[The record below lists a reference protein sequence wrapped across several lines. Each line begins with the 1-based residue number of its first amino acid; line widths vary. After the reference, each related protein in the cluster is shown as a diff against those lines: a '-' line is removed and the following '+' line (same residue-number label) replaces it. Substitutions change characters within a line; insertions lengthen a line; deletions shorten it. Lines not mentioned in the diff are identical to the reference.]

1 MVDEGFKLT
10 NEQRAAAIERRAA
23 AHALEHADR
32 LWRFYADWREALEI
46 EAGHRAAEFEAGRA
60 RARKMRRRAGA
71 KISLSGPSKSRKTF
85 SQMHLAVCVAT
96 GSEWFG
102 HKCGRDLS

>member
-46 EAGHRAAEFEAGRA
+46 EAGRRAAEFEAGRA
-60 RARKMRRRAGA
+60 RARKMR
-71 KISLSGPSKSRKTF
+71 KTGGR
-85 SQMHLAVCVAT
+85 QDQPVRTEQEPEDLLADALGRVC
-96 GSEWFG
+96 G
-102 HKCGRDLS
+102 HGE